1 MIFYELPMHFV
12 KVRTLRFVTL
22 LSFLT
27 SIRTVLNNV
36 RLRFGLTLFAACFVL
51 LRILELDLLVL
62 RTAENRVFGCQIL
75 ILDEHYLPL
84 ALFCYGLFS

>member
-1 MIFYELPMHFV
+1 MSFYELPMHFV
-12 KVRTLRFVTL
+12 KARTLRFVTL

-27 SIRTVLNNV
+27 SKRTVLNNV
-36 RLRFGLTLFAACFVL
+36 RLRFGFTLFAACFVL